1 MKIKKHQHFEI
12 DEWLELMQSP
22 DLFGEIAS
30 WSLVTNTL
38 ARHEYIGEAVNHPS
52 LDVEELKLFMT

>member
-30 WSLVTNTL
+30 
-38 ARHEYIGEAVNHPS
+38 
-52 LDVEELKLFMT
+52 